1 MHALAKRI
9 AEWLVDR
16 SDYPFNQE
24 EIRYGIEVFLGTV
37 FQIIIILLVAF
48 VIGLAKE
55 VAFCLLSAAIYRR
68 FSGGAHCEKYY
79 RCTVTSLLVFN
90 VLAYIAHLID
100 PAYFQLFVLI
110 AFITSLLA
118 LLFLVPVDNPRNPI
132 SNTEQRKI
140 LKLKASMVLVVLF
153 GGSFGAY
160 RLNAPQIALAILL
173 GVLWQTFTLTALG
186 HKFIV
191 GWDRSFAYIETIFSK
206 EGGIHN
212 E

>member
-9 AEWLVDR
+9 AKWLVDK

-100 PAYFQLFVLI
+100 PAYFQLLILI

-118 LLFLVPVDNPRNPI
+118 LLFLVPVDNPRNLI
-132 SNTEQRKI
+132 SNTEQRKT
-140 LKLKASMVLVVLF
+140 LKLKTSMVLMVLF
-153 GGSFGAY
+153 GGSIGAY
-160 RLNAPQIALAILL
+160 RLYTHQIALAILL